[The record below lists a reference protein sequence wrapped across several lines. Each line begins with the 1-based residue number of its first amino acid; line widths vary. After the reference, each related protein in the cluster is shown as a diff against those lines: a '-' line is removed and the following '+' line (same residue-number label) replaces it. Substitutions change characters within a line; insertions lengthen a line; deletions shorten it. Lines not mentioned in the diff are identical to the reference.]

1 MDQARLG
8 FLILLVA
15 GVMNASFTLPM
26 KFTRNWNWENTWLV
40 WTLFALV
47 IFPPLA
53 AFATIPHLGQLYGEV
68 ATGLIVTVA
77 IFGAGWGIAQVLF
90 GLAVDSIG
98 IALAFSIVLGISAA
112 VGSVIPLI
120 RLHPEKL
127 FTTGGFF
134 TIAGVVLVIVGVA
147 ICAIAG
153 RRREA
158 AMAAQDGRT
167 KVNMSRG
174 LAFAILCGFGAALVN
189 FGLAFGGA
197 LLEGAKRHGAAELW
211 AGNAV
216 WLPLMLAGSIPNF
229 TYCVYLLHKNKS
241 VDRYGR
247 RGTASYWFLAA
258 IMAFFWF
265 GSTALYGI
273 ATGKLGSWGTILG
286 WPLFMS
292 LIVITASVLG
302 IVTGEWRGSGKQPLR
317 IQVGGVAVLVLAVFV
332 LAAASHW
339 V

>member
-1 MDQARLG
+1 MDQASAG
-8 FLILLVA
+8 FLILVVA

-26 KFTRNWNWENTWLV
+26 KFTRKWNWENTWLV

-53 AFATIPHLGQLYGEV
+53 AFATIPQLTQLYAEV
-68 ATGLIVTVA
+68 SPGLVVTVA

-98 IALAFSIVLGISAA
+98 IALTFSIVLGISAA

-120 RLHPEKL
+120 RLHPEML
-127 FTTGGFF
+127 LATGGLI
-134 TIAGVVLVIVGVA
+134 TIAGVVLVIIGVA
-147 ICAIAG
+147 ICAVAG
-153 RRREA
+153 RRREGVLA
-158 AMAAQDGRT
+158 ARDGRPE
-167 KVNMSRG
+167 VNMTRG

-189 FGLAFGGA
+189 FGLAFGVPLMDA
-197 LLEGAKRHGAAELW
+197 AKRHGAADLW

-229 TYCVYLLHKNKS
+229 AYCIYLLNKNKTA
-241 VDRYGR
+241 DRYAVA
-247 RGTASYWFLAA
+247 GTASYWLLAA

-273 ATGKLGSWGTILG
+273 AAGKLGSWGTILG

-292 LIVITASVLG
+292 LIVITASILG
-302 IVTGEWRGSGKQPLR
+302 FITGEWKGSGKAPLR
-317 IQVGGVAVLVLAVFV
+317 IQVGGVVVLVLAVFV
-332 LAAASHW
+332 LGTASRW

>member
-1 MDQARLG
+1 MDQAGVG

-47 IFPPLA
+47 ILPPLT
-53 AFATIPHLGQLYGEV
+53 AFATIPNLWQLYGEV
-68 ATGLIVTVA
+68 ATGLVVTVA

-98 IALAFSIVLGISAA
+98 IALTFSIVLGISAA
-112 VGSVIPLI
+112 VGSVVPLI
-120 RLHPEKL
+120 RLHPEKI
-127 FTTGGFF
+127 FSTGGFF
-134 TIAGVVLVIVGVA
+134 IIAGVALVIVGVA

-158 AMAAQDGRT
+158 AMAARDGRL

-189 FGLAFGGA
+189 FGLAFGGP

-229 TYCVYLLHKNKS
+229 AYCIYLLSKNKTA
-241 VDRYGR
+241 DRYGR
-247 RGTASYWFLAA
+247 PGTASHWFLAA

-265 GSTALYGI
+265 ASTALYGI

-292 LIVITASVLG
+292 LIVITASILG
-302 IVTGEWRGSGKQPLR
+302 IVTGEWKGSGKQPLR
-317 IQVGGVAVLVLAVFV
+317 IQVGGVVVLVLAVFV
-332 LAAASHW
+332 LGAASRW